1 MKNTI
6 LTLAAVTGLALAAPA
21 PAHGQLSVELRG
33 SLNNPVGDFG
43 GEGGLNAN
51 SEAGLGADLI
61 YSASQS
67 LSVYGGW
74 SREMFGCEAC
84 SGDDGLTSS
93 GFEGG
98 VKLLMNR
105 EEGVLPWI
113 RGGLIAHKLKVE
125 QDGAEFSSDTGLGFQ
140 AAAGVDI
147 PLGEVLSFSP
157 AVRYQAYQAEFDILG
172 DEFVTAQED
181 VQQLSLDLA
190 LHVHLDAL
198 TAR

>member
-1 MKNTI
+1 MRNSI
-6 LTLAAVTGLALAAPA
+6 LTLAAVAGLAMAGPA
-21 PAHGQLSVELRG
+21 PAQGQLSLELRG

-43 GEGGLNAN
+43 DAGGLEAN
-51 SEAGLGADLI
+51 SQAGLGADLI
-61 YSASQS
+61 YNATPN

-74 SREMFGCEAC
+74 SREMFGCETC
-84 SGDDGLTSS
+84 TGDDGINSS

-105 EEGVLPWI
+105 EEGILPWI
-113 RGGLIAHKLKVE
+113 RGGLIAHKLEVQQEGVE
-125 QDGAEFSSDTGLGFQ
+125 VTSDTGLGFQ
-140 AAAGVDI
+140 ASAGVDI
-147 PLGEVLSFSP
+147 PLGHVLSFSP
-157 AVRYQAYQAEFDILG
+157 AVRYQAYQAEFDVLG